1 MFLRPAVL
9 SDANAIAE
17 VHVRAWRETYR
28 GIMPNKV
35 LDELVVEHRAQ
46 RWSATIAG
54 LSEKRQILS
63 VAVDDSDTIVGFAG
77 GGAAREQALTTGG
90 EVYAINLVMQATR
103 RGLGTRLMLA
113 MADGLMA
120 NGFADAGLWVLEKN
134 IGARWFYES
143 LGGTIAARHERD
155 FDGALLTELGYVWR
169 DVRGLKRAAERLI
182 AS

>member
-28 GIMPNKV
+28 GIMPDKV
-35 LDELVVEHRAQ
+35 LDELAVERSAE
-46 RWSATIAG
+46 RWSGTIAG
-54 LSEKRQILS
+54 LSEKRQVLS
-63 VAVDDSDTIVGFAG
+63 VAVDDSGTIVGFAG
-77 GGAAREQALTTGG
+77 GGATRDPTLTTSG

-103 RGLGTRLMLA
+103 KGLGTRLMLA
-113 MADGLMA
+113 MAEGLIG

-143 LGGTIAARHERD
+143 LGGSIAARQEHD
-155 FDGALLTELGYVWR
+155 FEGTMLTELGYVWR
-169 DVRGLKRAAERLI
+169 DVRDLKQAAERLI